1 MRSAIRL
8 LTLLTLLALVSLPF
22 KNARAQDT
30 PQLAVADSSQ
40 IQRIRLSDGSSL
52 VGRIT
57 GTTADSVFVKTAMA
71 EIRLSRAAVKKVE
84 TAPASR
90 LKNGEFWPQNP
101 NATRLIFGPTGR
113 QLKKGDGYFSSY
125 ELFFLG
131 VSGGV
136 SDYVTLG
143 GGMSIFPVGFDDFFG
158 NNIYYLTPKV
168 GLVQKEG
175 LSIAVG
181 GLFGALGS
189 ELINGDGGKFGIVYG
204 VGTAGSADHSVTF
217 GTGFSY
223 YGTDFSAKPLFM
235 LGTEQRMTR
244 RLSFVSENYFFTGQ
258 GSEGHLVSYGVRF
271 IGEKLSID
279 LALLNNLSEVIF
291 PGIPFLGFVFAF

>member
-8 LTLLTLLALVSLPF
+8 LTLLAMLFLPF
-22 KNARAQDT
+22 DARAQDT

-57 GTTADSVFVKTAMA
+57 GTTADSVFIRTAMA
-71 EIRLSRAAVKKVE
+71 EMRLPRAAVKKVE
-84 TAPASR
+84 TAPAAR
-90 LKNGEFWPQNP
+90 LRNGEFWPENP

-125 ELFFLG
+125 QLFFLG

-143 GGMSIFPVGFDDFFG
+143 GGMSIIPSGDNFFG
-158 NNIYYLTPKV
+158 HNIYYLTPKV

-175 LSIAVG
+175 LSIAIG

-189 ELINGDGGKFGIVYG
+189 ELTNGDGGKFGIVYG
-204 VGTAGSADHSVTF
+204 VGTAGSADHGVTF

-244 RLSFVSENYFFTGQ
+244 RLSFVSENYLFTGQ

-271 IGEKLSID
+271 MGEKLSID
-279 LALLNNLSEVIF
+279 LALLNNLSSGIF
-291 PGIPFLGFVFAF
+291 PGIPFLGFVAAF